1 MKLSIITVVLNHAIT
16 IRATIESVLN
26 QTWHDVEY
34 IIVDGG
40 SADGT
45 REIVESYGSRIS
57 AFLTEPDSGPYDAMN
72 KGLGLATGDLVGM
85 LNADDVYTSN
95 QALERV
101 ATAFQRHDTDTLFA
115 DIHFVK
121 PPDWDKT
128 VRYISGRY
136 FSPWQLR
143 FGFMPPHPT
152 FFVKRELFARYGD
165 YKTGYSIAA
174 DYELIIR
181 FLHTHRVTYQYL
193 PLDMVR
199 MRTGGRSTKSLHSTY
214 ILNREIVR
222 ACRENGFHT
231 NMPLLFMKYFIK
243 IFQYVNLFPRNS
255 KA

>member
-1 MKLSIITVVLNHAIT
+1 LKLSIITVVLNQAIS

-34 IIVDGG
+34 IIIDGG
-40 SADGT
+40 STDGT
-45 REIVESYGSRIS
+45 REIVESYGDRVNV
-57 AFLTEPDSGPYDAMN
+57 FLSEPDHGPYDAMN
-72 KGLGLATGDLVGM
+72 KGLRLATGDVVGM
-85 LNADDVYTSN
+85 LNADDIYTSDR
-95 QALERV
+95 ALERV
-101 ATAFQRHDTDTLFA
+101 VAAFQNRDTDTLFA

-136 FSPWQLR
+136 FKPWQLR

-152 FFVKRELFARYGD
+152 FFVRRSLFERYGC
-165 YKTGYSIAA
+165 YKTDYRIAA

-214 ILNREIVR
+214 TLNREIVR
-222 ACRENGFHT
+222 ACHENGFHT
-231 NMPLLFMKYFIK
+231 NLPLLFMKYFIK
-243 IFQYVNLFPRNS
+243 IFQYVRLFPRNS